1 MSEIKGALLGIV
13 LAVAAFGVIFTIITQ
28 AMSDSATEIADRMD
42 EASKK
47 TTSTSIA
54 YYLPE

>member
-13 LAVAAFGVIFTIITQ
+13 LAVAAFGVIFSIITG
-28 AMSDSATEIADRMD
+28 AMSDSAQEVADRMD

-47 TTSTSIA
+47 TTSATVA
-54 YYLPE
+54 YYLP